1 MRARAPREAAVR
13 THGGHGGC
21 VVGVVGVIAVA
32 AAAAGI
38 TAGVVVGIVI
48 IAALCG
54 GLSLG
59 GADGRAAQR
68 LRQSFLLLKGSAGN
82 SLDVRAPQVGNG
94 LCAPRTTKW
103 QSISLEASK
112 GKALGVKQALMFGM
126 ATKCKDIVA
135 AARLEGEVV
144 DLGEGL

>member
-1 MRARAPREAAVR
+1 MRPRAPREAAVR
-13 THGGHGGC
+13 TPGGHGGC

-38 TAGVVVGIVI
+38 TAGGVVGIVI

-54 GLSLG
+54 GLSLS

-68 LRQSFLLLKGSAGN
+68 LRQSFLLLKVSAGN

-94 LCAPRTTKW
+94 LCDKLACTPG
-103 QSISLEASK
+103 SPEAVTRKVSNDDRE
-112 GKALGVKQALMFGM
+112 LVTEQL
-126 ATKCKDIVA
+126 
-135 AARLEGEVV
+135 L
-144 DLGEGL
+144 